1 MKTFALM
8 SAVGLTLLPTLAHS
22 AAGDFNGDGFA
33 DLAIGVPLE
42 DLGALASPGAVSI
55 IPGSAAGLT
64 AAGDQFLHQDSAGVL
79 GAAAAFEFFGWAVA
93 AGDFDNDGFAD
104 LAVGVHSEDVGAV
117 DSAGA
122 FNVLH
127 GSAAGLT
134 AAGDQRWDQDTAGLL
149 DTAEAFDHFG
159 GALAA
164 GDFNADGFADLAI
177 GVYGEDIGAIGSA
190 GAVQVLLG
198 SAIGLSSVGNQI
210 WHQDSVG
217 IDDTAEASDF
227 FGSALAVGDFNADG
241 FDDLA
246 IGVHNESVGAVT
258 AAGVVHVLLG
268 SAAGLTATG
277 SQFWNQDSGTI
288 QDFVEAGD
296 EFGRALAAGDFDRD
310 GFDDLVVGVPREDLL
325 VGNAGSVNLL
335 LGSAAG
341 LTDAGNQAW
350 HQDSVGI
357 EDTAEADDEFG
368 HALAAADFD
377 ADGFDDLAIGVF
389 NEDVGALSSAGAV
402 HLLVGFPGGF
412 DTVTD
417 ALWHQDIAGVRGVAE
432 ADEQFGDLLA
442 AGDFDN
448 DGFADLAVGVFA
460 ENEGA
465 IFAVGAV
472 NVLPGSAAGLT
483 AADDQRWHQDSAG
496 ILNTAEFGDGFGTF
510 GRGFR

>member
-1 MKTFALM
+1 MRTFALM
-8 SAVGLTLLPTLAHS
+8 SAMGLIVLPTVAYP

-33 DLAIGVPLE
+33 DLAIGVPFE
-42 DLGALASPGAVSI
+42 DLGALASPGAVSVL
-55 IPGSAAGLT
+55 PGSAAGPT
-64 AAGDQFLHQDSAGVL
+64 ANGDQFWNQDSAGIL
-79 GAAAAFEFFGWAVA
+79 GSATAFEFFGWALA
-93 AGDFDNDGFAD
+93 TGDFDNDGFVD
-104 LAVGVHSEDVGAV
+104 LAVGVHGEDIGAI

-122 FNVLH
+122 VNVLK
-127 GSAAGLT
+127 GSAVGLT
-134 AAGDQRWDQDTAGLL
+134 AAGDQRWWQGAGGLL
-149 DTAEAFDHFG
+149 DAAEALDHFG
-159 GALAA
+159 GVLAS
-164 GDFNADGFADLAI
+164 GDFNADGFVDLAI
-177 GVYGEDIGAIGSA
+177 GVYGEDIGAVVNA

-198 SAIGLSSVGNQI
+198 SAIGLTSVGNQV
-210 WHQDSVG
+210 WHQNSVG
-217 IDDTAEASDF
+217 IADVAEASDF

-246 IGVHNESVGAVT
+246 IGAHNESVGAV
-258 AAGVVHVLLG
+258 AAGGVVHVLLG
-268 SAAGLTATG
+268 SAAGLTAAG
-277 SQFWNQDSGTI
+277 SQFWNQDSGAI
-288 QDFVEAGD
+288 QDFVETGD
-296 EFGRALAAGDFDRD
+296 EFGRALAAGDVNRD

-325 VGNAGSVNLL
+325 VANAGSVNLL

-341 LTDAGNQAW
+341 LTDVGNQAW

-377 ADGFDDLAIGVF
+377 ADGFDDLAIGVH
-389 NEDVGALSSAGAV
+389 NEDLGALSNAGAV
-402 HLLVGFPGGF
+402 HLLMGFPGGF

-417 ALWHQDIAGVRGVAE
+417 MLWHQDSAGVLGVAE
-432 ADEQFGDLLA
+432 ADEQFGDSLA

-448 DGFADLAVGVFA
+448 DGFADLAIGVYG

-472 NVLPGSAAGLT
+472 NVLPGSATGLT
-483 AADDQRWHQDSAG
+483 ATADQRWHQDSAG

>member
-1 MKTFALM
+1 MRTFALL
-8 SAVGLTLLPTLAHS
+8 SAVGLTLLPTVARS

-33 DLAIGVPLE
+33 DLAIGVPFE
-42 DLGALASPGAVSI
+42 DLGALMSPGAVSV

-64 AAGDQFLHQDSAGVL
+64 AAGDQFWNQDSAGIL
-79 GAAAAFEFFGWAVA
+79 GTAAAFEFFGWAVA

-104 LAVGVHSEDVGAV
+104 LAVGVHSEDIGAI

-122 FNVLH
+122 VNVLK

-134 AAGDQRWDQDTAGLL
+134 AAGDQRWRQGAGGLL
-149 DTAEAFDHFG
+149 DAAEALDHFG
-159 GALAA
+159 AALAA
-164 GDFNADGFADLAI
+164 GDFDGDGFADLAI
-177 GVYGEDIGAIGSA
+177 GVYGEDIGAVSGA
-190 GAVQVLLG
+190 GAVQVLVG
-198 SAIGLSSVGNQI
+198 SATGLTSVGNQF

-217 IDDTAEASDF
+217 IDDAAEASDF

-246 IGVHNESVGAVT
+246 IGVHNESVGAVA
-258 AAGVVHVLLG
+258 AAGEVHVLLG

-277 SQFWNQDSGTI
+277 SQLWNQDSGTV

-296 EFGRALAAGDFDRD
+296 EFGRALAAGDFDQD

-325 VGNAGSVNLL
+325 VANAGSVNLL

-357 EDTAEADDEFG
+357 EDTAEADDQFG
-368 HALAAADFD
+368 HALVAADFD
-377 ADGFDDLAIGVF
+377 ADGFDDLAAGVVD
-389 NEDVGALSSAGAV
+389 EDVGALANAGAV
-402 HLLVGFPGGF
+402 HLLMGFPGGF
-412 DTVTD
+412 DTTTD
-417 ALWHQDIAGVRGVAE
+417 VLWHQDSAGVRGVAE
-432 ADEQFGDLLA
+432 ADEQFGDSLA
-442 AGDFDN
+442 AGDFDD

-460 ENEGA
+460 ENEGG

-472 NVLPGSAAGLT
+472 NVLPGSAAGPT
-483 AADDQRWHQDSAG
+483 AAGDQRWHQDSPG